1 MVMNQIQDQSEKV
14 FHSQDL
20 VLWHAHEERRSLPI
34 PGVVVRQEE
43 HDVIIRARVEGN
55 VREITVSPDELVER

>member
-1 MVMNQIQDQSEKV
+1 MVMNQVQERSEKV

-20 VLWHAHEERRSLPI
+20 VLWHVHEEKRTLPV
-34 PGVVVRQEE
+34 PAVVVRQEE

-55 VREITVSPDELVER
+55 VRELVVSPDELVER